1 MSAMSTRRTTT
12 TTAMTVIVWSLGEV
26 EELVAVVVRS
36 VPVVARL
43 AVGFEAKVSV
53 VIVVG
58 SGMCGMKE
66 MKMYT
71 IYLHNLHSH
80 NYHHYYCAQVELNCT
95 WYAQIIVLTS
105 GWSYSHCNQFRR
117 TTQ

>member
-12 TTAMTVIVWSLGEV
+12 TTAMTVVIVWSFGEV

-36 VPVVARL
+36 VPVVAKL
-43 AVGFEAKVSV
+43 VVGFEAKVSV
-53 VIVVG
+53 ITVVG

-71 IYLHNLHSH
+71 IY
-80 NYHHYYCAQVELNCT
+80 
-95 WYAQIIVLTS
+95 
-105 GWSYSHCNQFRR
+105 R
-117 TTQ
+117 TLAKEGPLRNIGPPPSLGPM